1 MSAALLDVTVLIALL
16 DPRHVHH
23 ERAHTWLSESA
34 PLPWAS
40 CPLTENAV
48 LRILGNPRYPNSPG
62 PPAVVAPLLAG
73 WRSLPRHRFW
83 HDRLS
88 LLTPGVL
95 GSDRLLDPSQIAD
108 AYLLALAVD
117 HGGSLVTL
125 DHRLRPDLVAGGT
138 EALLCANAGDKPL
151 RRPRGR

>member
-1 MSAALLDVTVLIALL
+1 LSAALLDVNVLIALL
-16 DPRHVHH
+16 DPRHVDH
-23 ERAHTWLSESA
+23 ERAHTWLADSA

-62 PPAVVAPLLAG
+62 PPAMVAPLLEA

-83 HDRLS
+83 PDRLS

-95 GSDRLLDPSQIAD
+95 GSDRLLDPSQITD

-125 DHRLRPDLVAGGT
+125 DRRLRAELVAGGG
-138 EALLCANAGDKPL
+138 EALVVLDG
-151 RRPRGR
+151 G

>member
-1 MSAALLDVTVLIALL
+1 MSAALLDVNVLIALL

-23 ERAHTWLSESA
+23 DHAHSWLSESA

-40 CPLTENAV
+40 FRSRRTPCCASWGT
-48 LRILGNPRYPNSPG
+48 PRYPNSPG
-62 PPAVVAPLLAG
+62 PPAVVAQHPED

-95 GSDRLLDPSQIAD
+95 GPDRLLDPSQTRMPICSPWRWITA
-108 AYLLALAVD
+108 A
-117 HGGSLVTL
+117 
-125 DHRLRPDLVAGGT
+125 RW
-138 EALLCANAGDKPL
+138 
-151 RRPRGR
+151 

>member
-1 MSAALLDVTVLIALL
+1 LSAALLDVNVLIALL
-16 DPRHVHH
+16 DPRHVDH
-23 ERAHTWLSESA
+23 ERAHTWLAASA

-62 PPAVVAPLLAG
+62 PPAVVAPLLEA

-83 HDRLS
+83 AIFRCRLTRLS

-95 GSDRLLDPSQIAD
+95 GSDRLLDPSQITD

-125 DHRLRPDLVAGGT
+125 DRRLRPELVAGGA
-138 EALLCANAGDKPL
+138 EALVVLDGL
-151 RRPRGR
+151 

>member
-1 MSAALLDVTVLIALL
+1 MSAALLDVNVLIALL

-23 ERAHTWLSESA
+23 ERAHIWLSDSA

-62 PPAVVAPLLAG
+62 PPAVVAPLLEA

-88 LLTPGVL
+88 LLSPGVL
-95 GSDRLLDPSQIAD
+95 GAHRLLDPSQITD

-125 DHRLRPDLVAGGT
+125 DRRLRADLVAGGAA
-138 EALLCANAGDKPL
+138 ALMVLDGI
-151 RRPRGR
+151 